1 MIKFSNIELYTVEDV
16 AEILKLS
23 KQTVYSYVWQGRLKS
38 RHIGRRAYISEQELK
53 DFIGSGHRESEHRVS
68 KGERRQPMR

>member
-1 MIKFSNIELYTVEDV
+1 MIDFADV
-16 AEILKLS
+16 KYYDIDEVAGILKVRR
-23 KQTVYSYVWQGRLKS
+23 QTVYGYIWQGKMETYR
-38 RHIGRRAYISEQELK
+38 IGRRTYVSEQELK

>member
-1 MIKFSNIELYTVEDV
+1 MIKFSDVELYTVEDV

-53 DFIGSGHRESEHRVS
+53 EFVS
-68 KGERRQPMR
+68 KGFGKSRRKEAPIR